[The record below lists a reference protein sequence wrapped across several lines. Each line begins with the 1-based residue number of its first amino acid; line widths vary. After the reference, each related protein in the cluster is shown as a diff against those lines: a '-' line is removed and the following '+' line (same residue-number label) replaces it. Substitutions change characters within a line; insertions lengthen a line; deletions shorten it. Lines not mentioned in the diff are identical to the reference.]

1 MVKSRLRQLIGTF
14 GPLLVTMTLAADA
27 WASPAGGEHGG
38 GEHHGITLFN
48 WPSDADPR
56 IGLVWLLINF
66 LALLFLL
73 HKLIIKNLI
82 ASNHERHD
90 TIKTE
95 LEQASAAQASAKA
108 IVSEFEAKLE
118 TFESERRQLLDLAR
132 QGAERDRKRIVAEA
146 EAEAEKILAT
156 AKAAAERE
164 AETRRHQVEAEIVDK
179 AIERA
184 RAILLNQ
191 FNDADQRRLVEGYA
205 ADVAHKTIEGGV

>member
-27 WASPAGGEHGG
+27 WASPEGGEHGG
-38 GEHHGITLFN
+38 EHHGLTLFN

-66 LALLFLL
+66 FALVYLL
-73 HKLIIKNLI
+73 YKLIIKNLI

-90 TIKTE
+90 TIRTE
-95 LEQASAAQASAKA
+95 LEQATAAQASAKA

-132 QGAERDRKRIVAEA
+132 EGAERDRKRIVAEA
-146 EAEAEKILAT
+146 EAEAEKILAA
-156 AKAAAERE
+156 AKATAERE
-164 AETRRHQVEAEIVDK
+164 AEARRQQVEAEIVGK

-184 RAILLNQ
+184 RELLLNQ
-191 FNDADQRRLVEGYA
+191 FNDADQRRLVDGYA
-205 ADVAHKTIEGGV
+205 TDVANKTIEGGV